1 MKWDDQNFEKIS
13 QDKHIKNAAD
23 IWFSKKGKTL
33 RRELETHGK
42 YKKFPIGLIDI
53 RFPQPKDSQDS

>member
-33 RRELETHGK
+33 RQELETLGK
-42 YKKFPIGLIDI
+42 FKKLPIDVIDI
-53 RFPQPKDSQDS
+53 KLPQPKDSQDS